1 MASHTPA
8 LPEKTNGEQT
18 PEEARQAALL
28 EEEAK
33 AVERAVEKVLEEKI
47 TTDDMKYPGAK
58 IVLTGEM
65 ADFCCQFLGKDV

>member
-1 MASHTPA
+1 MLRCSF
-8 LPEKTNGEQT
+8 G
-18 PEEARQAALL
+18 L

-58 IVLTGEM
+58 VVLTGEI
-65 ADFCCQFLGKDV
+65 ADLCCQFFGKNV